1 MTRKSF
7 ILYLDMLSV
16 LDEMNEQQ
24 AGRLFKAIKAYH
36 LRQTLEPGQDDDTG
50 FEELVKDFVTRLAF
64 APFKAQFDR
73 DNKRYEELVER
84 NRRNGAKGGRPKK
97 QNPENPSGFLENPL
111 KPKKADNDIIDSIDL
126 DRDNIKPKNKSQI
139 VKSTP
144 ITHSDKPS
152 AGAQGILDLKFPK
165 EKKAKP
171 KREPPPT
178 PTLEEVKAYF
188 LSQSA
193 DTRLEDWEA
202 EAEIFFNNFNATDWI
217 DAAGRKINRWDSR
230 ANRWIFE
237 KEQRK
242 KTSQTNVSSSIT
254 RTDTAADGRQQRQ
267 HDIASYVAHNLGNN
281 AGFPGGKGTDM
292 PI

>member
-36 LRQTLEPGQDDDTG
+36 LRQTLEPDQDDDTG

-73 DNKRYEELVER
+73 DTKKYDEVVER

-111 KPKKADNDIIDSIDL
+111 KPKKADNDIIDSID
-126 DRDNIKPKNKSQI
+126 RDNIKPKNKSPI
-139 VKSTP
+139 DKPTT

-152 AGAQGILDLKFPK
+152 AGVLDLGLEEPK
-165 EKKAKP
+165 KKKSKTP
-171 KREPPPT
+171 PQPPPPA
-178 PTLEEVKAYF
+178 PTLEEIKAYF

-193 DTRLEDWEA
+193 DTRLEDWEP
-202 EAEIFFNNFNATDWI
+202 EAEIFFNNFNATDWV
-217 DAAGRKINRWDSR
+217 DAVGRKIKRWDSR

-237 KEQRK
+237 KEQRRK
-242 KTSQTNVSSSIT
+242 QSQPHVTAPIT

-267 HDIASYVAHNLGNN
+267 NDIASYVARNLGNN
-281 AGFPGGKGTDM
+281 AGVPGGKGTDM